1 MNARCSG
8 MLPRMNKQEGRNAGR
23 QETATNEL
31 QSSFFFFCL
40 PAFLHSLKS
49 LGKPP
54 NKVRR
59 PRESAHDAQIAGCDA
74 WHDSFRWFSYV
85 VRIDGYSRWSSR
97 LSLCSCAL
105 SGSLAVLVSCSGAC
119 DADGSSGG
127 IGGSH

>member
-8 MLPRMNKQEGRNAGR
+8 MLPRMNKQEGRKAGR

-31 QSSFFFFCL
+31 QSSFFFSCL

-59 PRESAHDAQIAGCDA
+59 PRESAHDAQIAGCNA
-74 WHDSFRWFSYV
+74 WHDSFRSFSYV
-85 VRIDGYSRWSSR
+85 VLIDGYSRWSSK
-97 LSLCSCAL
+97 LSFCSFAL
-105 SGSLAVLVSCSGAC
+105 SAALGFAVS
-119 DADGSSGG
+119 
-127 IGGSH
+127 